1 MPLPTSILPNVI
13 GLIPAAGQATRLAP
27 LPGSKELY
35 PIGLSGEGNTARPR
49 VVSHF
54 LLEAMRRAGI
64 GRAFFILREGK
75 WDIPAYYKDGAALL
89 DMSLGY
95 LIMRHPYGPAFTL
108 DAAYPFV
115 RGATVAIG
123 FPDIV
128 FQPEDAY
135 AHCLARLQ
143 ESGADAVLGLVPYD
157 RAETADMVDRDEAG
171 RVRAILIKQPAP
183 HLRYSWVVAVWAS
196 TFTEFMHGHLAGAL
210 QQLDLTQ
217 EWHVGRVVQA
227 ALGAGLRV
235 ESVAFPEGGYVDYGS
250 PEALRRV
257 YASESVT

>member
-1 MPLPTSILPNVI
+1 MTHPTLSNVI

-35 PIGLSGEGNTARPR
+35 PIGLSGEGHAARPR

-89 DMSLGY
+89 EMSLGY

-115 RGATVAIG
+115 QGATVAIG

-128 FQPEDAY
+128 FQPADAFT
-135 AHCLARLQ
+135 HCLAQLQ
-143 ESGADAVLGLVPYD
+143 EGGADVVLGLVPFGQP
-157 RAETADMVDRDEAG
+157 EIADMVEVDEAG
-171 RVRAILIKQPAP
+171 RVRAILIKQPAH
-183 HLRYSWVVAVWAS
+183 HLRYSWVVAVWGP
-196 TFTEFMHGHLAGAL
+196 TFTEFMHARLTDAL
-210 QQLDLTQ
+210 KQIDATQ

-227 ALGAGLRV
+227 ALQAGLRV
-235 ESVAFPEGGYVDYGS
+235 DSVAFPEGGYVDYGS
-250 PEALRRV
+250 PEALRRL
-257 YASESVT
+257 YR